1 MQICLKQK
9 MAGLL
14 GAAYF
19 PRKIRQLVL
28 RCVIR
33 MCERRLHIFRVFEK
47 KKPEVHKCSF
57 PGFGLGPRGTRFST
71 MDRADVPEQLQGGR
85 SLSEQQAFVFR
96 VTGLSE

>member
-1 MQICLKQK
+1 MFNSWKVELLWLQNASIAVSRCNVRLGLMQICLKQK

-33 MCERRLHIFRVFEK
+33 MCERRLHIVRVFEK

-57 PGFGLGPRGTRFST
+57 PGFGLGPVALCRG
-71 MDRADVPEQLQGGR
+71 
-85 SLSEQQAFVFR
+85 
-96 VTGLSE
+96 